1 MKKFLFTFRY
11 YGFWFKHDVSDVGDI
26 RYYTYR
32 NNMILEMSM
41 AGNYFPPKF
50 QLIKIAILKA
60 AREQHPKDLCRSF
73 KVSNSSPECLM
84 VCPKF
89 RNFPA
94 IYFKMSFGSTIA
106 ILLTRVFTYKQSCL
120 PELSTLS
127 TRIIIFTFPKKN

>member
-60 AREQHPKDLCRSF
+60 AREQRPKDLCRSF
-73 KVSNSSPECLM
+73 KVSNSSP
-84 VCPKF
+84 
-89 RNFPA
+89 
-94 IYFKMSFGSTIA
+94 
-106 ILLTRVFTYKQSCL
+106 
-120 PELSTLS
+120 
-127 TRIIIFTFPKKN
+127 